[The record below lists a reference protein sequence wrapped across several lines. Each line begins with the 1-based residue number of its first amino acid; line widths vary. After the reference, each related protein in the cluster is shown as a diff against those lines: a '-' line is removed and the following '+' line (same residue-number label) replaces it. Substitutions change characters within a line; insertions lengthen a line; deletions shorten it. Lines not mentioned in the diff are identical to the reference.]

1 MTSLAAYRTDVRNLL
16 AAAPDVATW
25 PDSIIDQALRL
36 GLLDFDPHL
45 VYETSVTVTSAGHE
59 QDLSSLPG
67 LLTVFAVAYPWDYTR
82 DIDEQ
87 WVPWRWA
94 GPQRVY
100 LPHHAPRVGEE
111 LRVRHT
117 KQHVIADLDGAAA
130 TTVPP
135 HGRGLVVIASG
146 AWACELRRRQIS
158 ENPSLAPNAGLALGE
173 MALRL
178 RAARDEL
185 LSRLAPMGRLGWH
198 KVGAK

>member
-1 MTSLAAYRTDVRNLL
+1 M
-16 AAAPDVATW
+16 
-25 PDSIIDQALRL
+25 
-36 GLLDFDPHL
+36 
-45 VYETSVTVTSAGHE
+45 
-59 QDLSSLPG
+59 
-67 LLTVFAVAYPWDYTR
+67 
-82 DIDEQ
+82 
-87 WVPWRWA
+87 
-94 GPQRVY
+94 
-100 LPHHAPRVGEE
+100 
-111 LRVRHT
+111 RHT